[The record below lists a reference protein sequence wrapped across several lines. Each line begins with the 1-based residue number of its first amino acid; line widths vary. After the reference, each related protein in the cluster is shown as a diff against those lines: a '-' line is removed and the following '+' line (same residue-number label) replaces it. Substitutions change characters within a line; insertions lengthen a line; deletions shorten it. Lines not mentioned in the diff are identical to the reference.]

1 MSRLSYMIISN
12 AQADLIP
19 TCSMDFVAWMSA
31 MRIVWKKLDERRAN
45 AQ

>member
-12 AQADLIP
+12 APFLLIP
-19 TCSMDFVAWMSA
+19 TCSMDFVAWMRA